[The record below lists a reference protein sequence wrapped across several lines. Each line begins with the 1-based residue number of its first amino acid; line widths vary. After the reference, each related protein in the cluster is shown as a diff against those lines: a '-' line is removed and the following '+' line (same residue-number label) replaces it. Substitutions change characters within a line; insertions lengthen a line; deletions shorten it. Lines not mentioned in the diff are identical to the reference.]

1 MMAKTNTTYTIIDVE
16 TTGRG
21 NAITEI
27 SIFKH
32 DGQKVVDEFTSL
44 VNPKALIPDYITA
57 LTGIDNA
64 MVATAPTFA
73 EIADQ
78 VLSITEG
85 SIFVAHNVN
94 FDYNIIRKAFKTLD
108 IDFRRRKLCTIR
120 LSRALFPGFQS
131 YSLGK
136 LCNALHI
143 NLVDRHRAR
152 GDAKATVT
160 LFEKLLNHDHA
171 KTVFDDFLRKG
182 SKEATLPAHLPK
194 AVFEAIPN
202 RPGIY
207 YFKNKKGKIIYVG
220 KAINLKKRV
229 LGHFYDKKEKELDL
243 CRETVHIDFEL
254 SGSDLVAKLM
264 EDAAIKHH
272 FPIYNQVAKRVPK
285 PYAVFSYEDR
295 RGIKHLAF
303 NTLKATPDPLQV
315 FHSIRDCR
323 LFLEHLCEQFE
334 LCPKYCHLQEQ
345 VWTCSH
351 YKLAHCKGICKH
363 EEPVADY
370 NKRVCQAIDYMV
382 NANRDLVVRQ
392 KGRHDEEEAF
402 VFIKNGHYQ
411 GYGFVDKTAHVL
423 SISDLEPFLI
433 LQKETTEVQTILR
446 RYLLQT
452 PKNQVLNLQVHS
464 DPDLY

>member
-1 MMAKTNTTYTIIDVE
+1 MGKSKTTYTIIDVE

-21 NAITEI
+21 NEITEI

-32 DGQKVVDEFTSL
+32 DGEKVLEEFTSL
-44 VNPKALIPDYITA
+44 VNPQASIPDYITA
-57 LTGIDNA
+57 LTGIDDA
-64 MVATAPTFA
+64 MVANAPTFA
-73 EIADQ
+73 EIAEA
-78 VLSITEG
+78 VLAITED

-94 FDYNIIRKAFKTLD
+94 FDYNVIRSEFKKID

-120 LSRALFPGFQS
+120 LSRALFPGFRS

-136 LCNALHI
+136 LCVSMNI

-152 GDAKATVT
+152 GDAEATVT
-160 LFEKLLNHDHA
+160 LFEKLLAHKNS
-171 KTVFDDFLRKG
+171 KTVFADFLKKG
-182 SKEATLPAHLPK
+182 SKEATLPSHLPS
-194 AVFEAIPN
+194 AVFDAIPN
-202 RPGIY
+202 GPGIY

-243 CRETVHIDFEL
+243 CRETAHIDFEL

-295 RGIKHLAF
+295 QGIQHLAF
-303 NTLKATPDPLQV
+303 NTLKATPNPLQI

-323 LFLEHLCEQFE
+323 LYLEQVCEQFE
-334 LCPKYCHLQEQ
+334 LCPKYCHLQEN

-351 YKLAHCKGICKH
+351 YKLTTCKGVCR
-363 EEPVADY
+363 EEESVEAY
-370 NKRVCQAIDYMV
+370 NERANLAIAYMANSNQNRV
-382 NANRDLVVRQ
+382 LKE
-392 KGRHDEEEAF
+392 KGRHVEEEAF
-402 VFIKNGHYQ
+402 VLIKNGLYL
-411 GYGFVDKTAHVL
+411 GYGFVEKSEQLINAD
-423 SISDLEPFLI
+423 DLEAFLI
-433 LQKETTEVQTILR
+433 PQKETTEIQGILR
-446 RYLLQT
+446 KLLLQT
-452 PKNQVLNLQVHS
+452 SNVQALVS
-464 DPDLY
+464 ESF